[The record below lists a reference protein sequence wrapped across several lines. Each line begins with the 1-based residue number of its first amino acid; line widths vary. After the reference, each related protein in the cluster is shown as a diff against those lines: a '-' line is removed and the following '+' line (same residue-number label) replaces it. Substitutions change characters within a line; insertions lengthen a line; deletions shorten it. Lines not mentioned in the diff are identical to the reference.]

1 MLRLYANVLFYI
13 RLGHLWILVSFG
25 VLEPMPHKYKG
36 VTVFIL
42 PHTWK
47 RIFLSIPVHHF
58 INEVAFSPVNLQST
72 PAHTSPLTSSRWGFA
87 EPPFSVL
94 LPGSQPAIQCPQ
106 CPNPSSLLHGI
117 FQSCPC
123 VLPLHPLTHCMQ
135 GLSHTI
141 PCIRPDTVRAALS
154 ASIVGKDRL
163 LLKLQAWGRRQDE
176 GKRWPQRD
184 QCSLSTDLRESW
196 GQREALLLIIESQ
209 QNLSLNVFP
218 R

>member
-1 MLRLYANVLFYI
+1 M
-13 RLGHLWILVSFG
+13 RLGHPWILVSFG

-36 VTVFIL
+36 ASFPT
-42 PHTWK
+42 HEK

-94 LPGSQPAIQCPQ
+94 LPCSQPAIQCPQ

-141 PCIRPDTVRAALS
+141 PCFRPDTVRAALS
-154 ASIVGKDRL
+154 ASIVGKDWDCFWNSRP
-163 LLKLQAWGRRQDE
+163 GEEDRMRE
-176 GKRWPQRD
+176 
-184 QCSLSTDLRESW
+184 STDLRETS
-196 GQREALLLIIESQ
+196 AL
-209 QNLSLNVFP
+209 
-218 R
+218 

>member
-1 MLRLYANVLFYI
+1 MCLGYMQMYHFIWDLGI
-13 RLGHLWILVSFG
+13 RGFWYHLGSWNQCPTNTKGRRYSSFPTH
-25 VLEPMPHKYKG
+25 E
-36 VTVFIL
+36 
-42 PHTWK
+42 K

-72 PAHTSPLTSSRWGFA
+72 PAHTSPLMSSRWGFA

-94 LPGSQPAIQCPQ
+94 LPCSQPAIQCPQ

-141 PCIRPDTVRAALS
+141 PCFRPDTVRAALS
-154 ASIVGKDRL
+154 ASIVGKDWDCFWNSRP
-163 LLKLQAWGRRQDE
+163 GEEDRMRE
-176 GKRWPQRD
+176 
-184 QCSLSTDLRESW
+184 STDLRETS
-196 GQREALLLIIESQ
+196 AL
-209 QNLSLNVFP
+209 
-218 R
+218 